1 MTLQRAYYHCESC
14 RTGFCPRDRTLG
26 IDETTLSPAATRMTA
41 AAAARVSFKEAST
54 LLDELAGLA
63 VGPKQVERTAEA
75 LGRVIAADERQGRI
89 PDFPVTRSH
98 PPASWPSAANSSIC
112 RTYRKTAGEESRRRS
127 PVANRWMRP

>member
-1 MTLQRAYYHCESC
+1 MGDEDSAAILVAALQARSLTIIGLMTWWVAHQQKKINRQQLEINGHRIKLDLY
-14 RTGFCPRDRTLG
+14 DRRWAVY
-26 IDETTLSPAATRMTA
+26 EATERFM
-41 AAAARVSFKEAST
+41 E
-54 LLDELAGLA
+54 
-63 VGPKQVERTAEA
+63 QV
-75 LGRVIAADERQGRI
+75 INGRI